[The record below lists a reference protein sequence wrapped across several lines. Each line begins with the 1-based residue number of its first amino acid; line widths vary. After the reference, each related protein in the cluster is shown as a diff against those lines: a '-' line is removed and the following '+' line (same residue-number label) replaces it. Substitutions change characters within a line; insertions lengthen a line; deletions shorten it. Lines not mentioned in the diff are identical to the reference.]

1 MSDLQLN
8 NRASKEPRFSYGYV
22 IVVVSF
28 LAMMVV
34 FGTYFTFGVFLKP
47 LLADFGWTTVMIS
60 GAFSLSMLVF
70 GLLAIGTG
78 GLNDKFGPRIMLS
91 LSGALLA
98 LGFLLMSQIS
108 ALWHLYLLYGLIIGT
123 AVSCMWIP
131 INSTIARWFVDRRS
145 LMTGIVSTGTGFG
158 GLIVP
163 LLATQFILG
172 YNWRV
177 SFIVLGSI
185 VLVIVTLAAQ
195 FMKRDPGSEHKA
207 SYTKNPQEQETME
220 HSLRE
225 AARSKNFWLALGMEF
240 CVGFC
245 AVIILVHIVPHAI
258 ELGYS
263 ATSAASILATINGC
277 SIGGRVLLGSAGD
290 KIGSRMIFIIGFTI
304 QATALFYLTMTS
316 ELWNLY
322 LFAVVFGFASGGIV
336 ASESPLAA
344 SLFGLSSHGMIFG
357 AFTLLGTFG
366 ASLSPFLAG
375 YLFDINGNYNLAFLT
390 AGAVGILGIIFSW
403 SVRPLECVPN
413 EI

>member
-1 MSDLQLN
+1 MN
-8 NRASKEPRFSYGYV
+8 NRASKKPQFSYSYV
-22 IVVVSF
+22 IVMVSF
-28 LAMMVV
+28 LAMSIV

-225 AARSKNFWLALGMEF
+225 AARSKNFCLALGMEF
-240 CVGFC
+240 FVGFC

-277 SIGGRVLLGSAGD
+277 SIGGRVLIGSSGD
-290 KIGSRMIFIIGFTI
+290 RIGSRMIFIIGFTI